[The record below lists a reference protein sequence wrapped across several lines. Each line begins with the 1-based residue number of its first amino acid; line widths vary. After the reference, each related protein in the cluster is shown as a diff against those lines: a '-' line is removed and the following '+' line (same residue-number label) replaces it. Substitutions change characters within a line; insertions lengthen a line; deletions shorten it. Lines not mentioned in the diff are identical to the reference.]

1 MDNITKMTEIALDRY
16 FTTLHTLGYK
26 SYNDVNKLIVL
37 STIEELLTS
46 EFSFYI
52 TEEDYK
58 SIVNA
63 LYCIIGD
70 NCMID
75 FPSYASWDSLIH
87 ETNNDIVYRI
97 TEDSILRNTESSSF
111 RIEA

>member
-1 MDNITKMTEIALDRY
+1 MDITKMTETALDRY
-16 FTTLHTLGYK
+16 FKSLHTLGYK
-26 SYNDVNKLIVL
+26 SYNDVNKLLVL
-37 STIEELLTS
+37 SLIQELLTS
-46 EFSFYI
+46 EFSYFI

-63 LYCIIGD
+63 LYCIIG

-87 ETNNDIVYRI
+87 EGSIDIIYRI
-97 TEDSILRNTESSSF
+97 TEDSILRITEDSKI
-111 RIEA
+111 RVEA